1 MTDGCG
7 PTAACGSQITAMVQG
22 MPMDRASNLTK
33 EDLVTALDG
42 LPQESLHCAQ
52 LALNTLQEA
61 IANTSAWQHGGDDGQ
76 QPCP

>member
-7 PTAACGSQITAMVQG
+7 PAVACGSQ
-22 MPMDRASNLTK
+22 K

-61 IANTSAWQHGGDDGQ
+61 IVNTSAWQHGGDDGQ